1 MVFYLVFGLILQTPR
16 GDNIAWLLTGLF
28 AFYFTRGVMSA
39 GAQSILSNSVLVSTQ
54 RFPRVLLPIAAVIEE
69 GAGFLASLVPL
80 FTIAAITGAGLPT
93 RTALWLPAVIF
104 FHVLFNLGITLL
116 VALLIIPFRDINNL
130 LPYVTRIWLY
140 LSPVIFDIGARLEGS
155 SLPEVAQKIIM
166 ANPMV
171 AILGWY
177 RHATIA
183 DPLEPYHVWG
193 TIVWSVVLFVAGLI
207 VFIRNEHR
215 LVRYL

>member
-1 MVFYLVFGLILQTPR
+1 
-16 GDNIAWLLTGLF
+16 
-28 AFYFTRGVMSA
+28 
-39 GAQSILSNSVLVSTQ
+39 VLVSTQ
-54 RFPRVLLPIAAVIEE
+54 RFPRLLLPIAAVIEE

-80 FTIAAITGAGLPT
+80 FVIAGLTGAGLPT
-93 RTALWLPAVIF
+93 MTALWLPAVIF
-104 FHVLFNLGITLL
+104 FQVLFNLGITLL

-140 LSPVIFDIGARLEGS
+140 LSPVIFDIGARLDGS
-155 SLPEVAQKIIM
+155 SLPDVAQRIIT

-177 RHATIA
+177 RHATIG
-183 DPLEPYHVWG
+183 DPLEPFHVWG
-193 TIVWSVVLFVAGLI
+193 TIGWSIGFFVIGVI